1 MQSAPA
7 LFANTCMFSAIVF
20 FLIFKLEKPKK
31 KISELKLVKY
41 IIHDHYVHIFNEAKI
56 SA

>member
-7 LFANTCMFSAIVF
+7 LFANTCMFITIIY

-31 KISELKLVKY
+31 KFSELKLIKY
-41 IIHDHYVHIFNEAKI
+41 IIHDHYVHIFNETKI